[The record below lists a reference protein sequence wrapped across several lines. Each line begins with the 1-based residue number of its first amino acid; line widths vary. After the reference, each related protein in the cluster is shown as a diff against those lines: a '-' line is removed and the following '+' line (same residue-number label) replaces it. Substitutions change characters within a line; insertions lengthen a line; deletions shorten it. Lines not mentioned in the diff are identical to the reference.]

1 MVLTS
6 KVGMTGTSGL
16 LGKHVVQYF
25 LKIGSF
31 KTFFKDFLLSL
42 SYKKKCSTP

>member
-25 LKIGSF
+25 LEKNYKIIGLEEIRSSQ
-31 KTFFKDFLLSL
+31 KNKQ
-42 SYKKKCSTP
+42 